1 MSEIQNNSFDDLQ
14 KLSEQD
20 LSDIQDI
27 SDWKAVE
34 ELKNVICN
42 LDNDAVRL
50 ALTLDERGEADYNHK
65 EMSEL
70 YKDFISDTNEIVKD
84 WMIDSIELARLE
96 SINKLINLSTFSV
109 FWIDWEEFHEIA
121 DKDIDS
127 IKSIKQLVYSREI
140 LDRIWWENN
149 FSISDL
155 KLILWLIE
163 NVWTSNIDE
172 KDLGEINQLVTDIF
186 DEWIDRSDIGR
197 LQKLQVMLLVTY
209 NVEQNQK
216 YENFSL
222 DEEKVE
228 WDNIEDIKETKYIL
242 NLLADLD
249 NEYWDLMNEIA
260 PTIWNFL
267 DSVAIEV
274 KDWLIDWDWNS
285 LWASL
290 RLVMKQFWDFKESFD
305 KIDFSDPIWSR
316 NEILQF
322 QAKLMWVDKYL
333 FIWNSLNL
341 LRHMLPESLWLFFTW
356 IKEIKNY
363 YIKSTWSETEHWVF
377 VQEMHMYRDEIKSK
391 DYTNESIQKSTYT
404 PKFLKDWDKEVSK
417 KIKEIASIWADSV
430 DKSMINS
437 LSIVNW
443 WSDAILDLSGVLLS
457 TILLPEKTIEKIGNI
472 DSWEIVD
479 WLKNIIPDNIDEKLI
494 SELLYLASY
503 IAMYITASSI
513 VPWLI
518 WWTKIVNNLLSKFSS
533 LVWKPIWELNTVIN
547 KWLSKITKTNEFQKL
562 SKIVWKSDK
571 INNATKNW
579 INNTINIVKTPFKIA
594 NKVESSIKNNT
605 WKFFGK
611 EMEKLDNTTWKVE
624 KIVGEIDK
632 NGWRIN
638 YTNDWSNR
646 LQKMVN
652 KNINK
657 AA

>member
-1 MSEIQNNSFDDLQ
+1 
-14 KLSEQD
+14 
-20 LSDIQDI
+20 
-27 SDWKAVE
+27 
-34 ELKNVICN
+34 
-42 LDNDAVRL
+42 
-50 ALTLDERGEADYNHK
+50 
-65 EMSEL
+65 MSEL